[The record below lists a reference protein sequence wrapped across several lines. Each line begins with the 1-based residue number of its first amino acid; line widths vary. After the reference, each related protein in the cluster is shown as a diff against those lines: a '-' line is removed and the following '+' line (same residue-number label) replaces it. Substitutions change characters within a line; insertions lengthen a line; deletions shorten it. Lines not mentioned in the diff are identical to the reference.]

1 MQERVLKITRRQL
14 RQIISEAL
22 GPRDDEA
29 LRAAEEEETRFI
41 PPWDYHP
48 MGKYGHIPSEDHL
61 PASADIEI
69 KDITK
74 RGVYGVPGGPPG
86 AQKMQRKFMRDQ
98 AKKDPKVFRIALS
111 NPLAN
116 LAGAGGFVGRA
127 YFVGDKR
134 VTGRS
139 EAVIEKHAYDDM
151 SDVMD
156 AKQMARFAYGLG
168 TTYILD
174 DNFGEE
180 LEDEKHWYPL
190 PLKVWLDTV
199 VPRQEKAKQDFYK
212 TMKDL
217 ETSYAELDAE
227 KEREREA
234 IEREEREKS
243 KSPFALLPG
252 GLD

>member
-1 MQERVLKITRRQL
+1 M
-14 RQIISEAL
+14 
-22 GPRDDEA
+22 
-29 LRAAEEEETRFI
+29 
-41 PPWDYHP
+41 
-48 MGKYGHIPSEDHL
+48 
-61 PASADIEI
+61 
-69 KDITK
+69 
-74 RGVYGVPGGPPG
+74 
-86 AQKMQRKFMRDQ
+86 
-98 AKKDPKVFRIALS
+98 
-111 NPLAN
+111 
-116 LAGAGGFVGRA
+116 
-127 YFVGDKR
+127 
-134 VTGRS
+134 
-139 EAVIEKHAYDDM
+139 IEKHAYDDM

-190 PLKVWLDTV
+190 PLKVWLDIV

-243 KSPFALLPG
+243 KSPFTLLPG